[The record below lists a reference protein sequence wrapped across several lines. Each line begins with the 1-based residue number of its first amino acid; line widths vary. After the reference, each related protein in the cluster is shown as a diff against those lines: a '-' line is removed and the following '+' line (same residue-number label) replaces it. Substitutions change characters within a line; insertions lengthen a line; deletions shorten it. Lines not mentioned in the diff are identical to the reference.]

1 MKIQSDETYVDKHTL
16 TWYWELRGGLRTLSD
31 QKYII
36 DNEDWQN
43 TDDDDDK
50 HNEHHSD
57 CDHDELR
64 SKYLWWRGRC
74 GSEDWLVMIYIL

>member
-1 MKIQSDETYVDKHTL
+1 MMFIKIQSDQTDVVKHTL

-31 QKYII
+31 QIYIM
-36 DNEDWQN
+36 DNEDRHYHDVN
-43 TDDDDDK
+43 DDDK

-64 SKYLWWRGRC
+64 SKYLWW
-74 GSEDWLVMIYIL
+74 